1 MNKRQL
7 IETLSSRF
15 DGDKRQ
21 AKNALEA
28 VVETITREVSKGEKV
43 AITGFGAFEKVDRP
57 ARMVRNPATGERIRA
72 KKTSVPRF
80 RPGAEL
86 KAFVAG
92 DKKMP
97 KATAAAAKA
106 ASSTTGRKT
115 AASKT
120 TSSASARKTAA
131 GKATSST
138 SGRKSTAGRKSA
150 ASKSSASKSSAG
162 KKSTTS
168 KASASKSTASPT
180 SGRKATT
187 AKRASA
193 KKS

>member
-1 MNKRQL
+1 VNKRQL

-106 ASSTTGRKT
+106 ASSTTGRKM

-150 ASKSSASKSSAG
+150 ASKS
-162 KKSTTS
+162 TTS

>member
-7 IETLSSRF
+7 IETLSGRF

-168 KASASKSTASPT
+168 KASASKSTASTT

>member
-168 KASASKSTASPT
+168 KASASKSTASTT

>member
-168 KASASKSTASPT
+168 KASASKSTVSPT

>member
-150 ASKSSASKSSAG
+150 ASKSSASK
-162 KKSTTS
+162 KSTTS
-168 KASASKSTASPT
+168 KASASKSTASTT